1 MKHMM
6 ARQIHLRL
14 VFLILNLMV
23 GLTLSRRGV
32 SMPNFSIR
40 PPLLERYHYTSTYAC
55 EGRELKISCNNQNH
69 IRLVRANYGR
79 FSISICND
87 KGNTDWSVICMSDRS
102 FLIMQDKCS
111 GKSMCSVFVSSD
123 SFGDPC
129 PGTLKY
135 LEVQYHCISPNSRIG
150 ANNPTDTAH
159 PIIDAPFFHTFNFT
173 SSGKPVIGPWL
184 NNGTLHPSKF
194 NYGSELEGSEDGLGV
209 FMSST
214 SYAVTTVS
222 TTEVTKLSSSTAVT
236 LKTLTPLTENK
247 KKGKE
252 NENVLIQA
260 RIPLST
266 VVPQVKN
273 QDSSRMCLPVTSH
286 NLSWNWTTAGE
297 TKVQNCP
304 GGATGFAKWR
314 CSMDVKWTPKD
325 PDLKECK
332 SVWVDNLRERMHGGD
347 SVNSIAREMAL
358 MTLTRPLFSKDITH
372 VTSMIHLTLRR
383 ALNNMDSYLDI
394 WRRHQTFKEL
404 LESIVETVSNL
415 LEDKQNTA
423 WLDMSKLERKQVA
436 SHLLQGLEESAFL
449 LAETLIQEN
458 SYLFTKRNVLL
469 SVLIIEVKHSR
480 SVVFPLKSDIS
491 GTSWIRH
498 QDSLFLPAQVLLEHS
513 SNGLARVILQVYNKM
528 DELLQPGSGFQSP
541 VIPVD
546 KATKNI
552 SWTINSRIVAASVGS
567 RRIVQLSEPVI
578 VSLKHIQEENVT
590 NPHCVY
596 WDLTLREWSGEGC
609 WVKNSSVSY
618 TVCACNH
625 LTNFAV
631 LMEIKPPEMI
641 QWKNR
646 FLEILNSVS
655 CALCCLFLLTTITAL
670 HVTKSLHTDAITIH
684 KNLCI
689 CLLGTELIFAAGVGQ
704 THIRVLCGIIAGLL
718 HYFLLV
724 VFAWVFVE
732 SFHLYVLLIEVYES
746 EKSRAIWY
754 HGLAYGVPI
763 VIVAISAIVD
773 PYSYGTKDFCW
784 LQTDNYFIFSF
795 VGPAVGI
802 LFGSAVFLC
811 IATCILCHHSG
822 IKTMVKGKEEAKLSK
837 IKISITWTSIVL
849 VSLSSTWTAGL
860 LYISQSRHIL
870 AYIFSIFNCIMGIL
884 IFLFYCIK
892 NERMKEEIQTYLQR
906 LKWFP
911 ESLRQSKNQE
921 QAASLPITR
930 TQTTTPQLS
939 VINQQSNSQN
949 KTFTISQKF
958 TTEDHPTTTINQE
971 DKILGKRGPATGS
984 LQKKEFR
991 GHAQLPKAELSSTA
1005 PRSGNNSGHSASYGF
1020 TANSLI
1026 GAWHYSLQDRHK
1038 HLQQH
1043 HYSNSSDKYSA
1054 YSEHIY
1060 ESIDNDTL
1068 SSLYGD
1074 YRHYPQ
1080 AGHHGTH
1087 SDFYGEHSDHSQHS
1101 SSSGYDQHPLLVSS
1115 HTRMYQRTPLVQSVY
1130 GVNVPQKNFSL
1141 TSTPELPWQNRE
1153 NRAYGSYFKKM
1164 NCDRLSS
1171 AKSYN
1176 SQSPTTHLNSDV
1188 PLEKLQLHADQE
1200 HSEWTTATP
1209 DLLHV
1214 HPDNVVMAVLEGE
1227 KVVSRL
1233 HLDSLVDQGNEI
1245 PQNLSTYC

>member
-1 MKHMM
+1 MLFYYLQECSADLQMKQMM
-6 ARQIHLRL
+6 IRQTRLHL
-14 VFLILNLMV
+14 VFLILNVLV
-23 GLTLSRRGV
+23 DLTVSRRGV

-40 PPLLERYHYTSTYAC
+40 PPLIERFHYTSTYAC
-55 EGRELKISCNNQNH
+55 EGRELKISCNNENH

-111 GKSMCSVFVSSD
+111 GKSTCSVFVSSD

-159 PIIDAPFFHTFNFT
+159 PVIDAPFFHTFNFT
-173 SSGKPVIGPWL
+173 NSAGKPVIGPWL

-194 NYGSELEGSEDGLGV
+194 NYGSELEGSGAGGLGTSIS
-209 FMSST
+209 SST
-214 SYAVTTVS
+214 SNAVTTVS
-222 TTEVTKLSSSTAVT
+222 TTEVTKLSSATATT
-236 LKTLTPLTENK
+236 LKTPIPSIENE

-252 NENVLIQA
+252 NENVLIHA
-260 RIPLST
+260 PIPLST
-266 VVPQVKN
+266 TVPQVKYK
-273 QDSSRMCLPVTSH
+273 DPSRMCSPVTSH

-297 TKVQNCP
+297 ITIQNCP

-314 CSMDVKWTPKD
+314 CSADLKWTPKD

-347 SVNSIAREMAL
+347 SINSIATEMAL
-358 MTLTRPLFSKDITH
+358 MTLTRPLFSKDVTH
-372 VTSMIHLTLRR
+372 VASMIHLTLRR

-404 LESIVETVSNL
+404 LESVVETVSNL
-415 LEDKQNTA
+415 LEDKQNEA

-436 SHLLQGLEESAFL
+436 SHLLQGLEDSAFL
-449 LAETLIQEN
+449 LAETLVQEN
-458 SYLFTKRNVLL
+458 SYLFTKSNVC
-469 SVLIIEVKHSR
+469 
-480 SVVFPLKSDIS
+480 
-491 GTSWIRH
+491 
-498 QDSLFLPAQVLLEHS
+498 
-513 SNGLARVILQVYNKM
+513 LARVILRVYNKV
-528 DELLQPGSGFQSP
+528 DELLQPGNGFQSP
-541 VIPVD
+541 VLPVD

-552 SWTINSRIVAASVGS
+552 SWTINSRIVAASVG
-567 RRIVQLSEPVI
+567 RRRMVQLSEPVI

-609 WVKNSSVSY
+609 WVKNSNVSH
-618 TVCACNH
+618 TICACNH

-631 LMEIKPPEMI
+631 LMEVKAPEII

-646 FLEILNSVS
+646 LLEILTSVS
-655 CALCCLFLLTTITAL
+655 CALCCLFLLTTILAL
-670 HVTKSLHTDAITIH
+670 HVTKSLQTDTVTIH

-689 CLLGTELIFAAGVGQ
+689 CLLGAELIFAAGVGQ
-704 THIRVLCGIIAGLL
+704 THIRVLCGVVAGLL
-718 HYFLLV
+718 HYFLLA

-732 SFHLYVLLIEVYES
+732 GFHLYVLLIEVYES

-754 HGLAYGVPI
+754 HGLAYGAPI
-763 VIVAISAIVD
+763 VIVAVSAIVD
-773 PYSYGTKDFCW
+773 PYSYGTRDFCW
-784 LQTDNYFIFSF
+784 LRTDNYFIFSF

-822 IKTMVKGKEEAKLSK
+822 IKTMVKGKEETKLSK
-837 IKISITWTSIVL
+837 IKIWIRWASIVL

-870 AYIFSIFNCIMGIL
+870 AYIFCVFNCVMGIL
-884 IFLFYCIK
+884 IFIFYCIK
-892 NERMKEEIQTYLQR
+892 NEKMKEEMEVYLQR
-906 LKWFP
+906 LKWLP
-911 ESLRQSKNQE
+911 ESLRQSKNQG
-921 QAASLPITR
+921 QSTSLPTTR

-939 VINQQSNSQN
+939 VPNQQWNSQD

-958 TTEDHPTTTINQE
+958 TKAGVDLSSTTNNQE
-971 DKILGKRGPATGS
+971 DKVLEKRGPATES
-984 LQKKEFR
+984 LQKKEIR
-991 GHAQLPKAELSSTA
+991 DHAQLPKIVFASTA
-1005 PRSGNNSGHSASYGF
+1005 PRSGNSSSDHAASYGF
-1020 TANSLI
+1020 TANPRI

-1038 HLQQH
+1038 RLQH
-1043 HYSNSSDKYSA
+1043 RHYSDSSDKYSA
-1054 YSEHIY
+1054 YPEHIY

-1074 YRHYPQ
+1074 YHHYPQ
-1080 AGHHGTH
+1080 AGHHTTR

-1101 SSSGYDQHPLLVSS
+1101 SSSGYDQRPLLVTS
-1115 HTRMYQRTPLVQSVY
+1115 HTGMYQSTPLAQSVY
-1130 GVNVPQKNFSL
+1130 GVTLSRENFSL
-1141 TSTPELPWQNRE
+1141 TSTPELARQHRAD
-1153 NRAYGSYFKKM
+1153 RAYGSNLKKM

-1171 AKSYN
+1171 AKYYN
-1176 SQSPTTHLNSDV
+1176 SQTLDTLLNSVV
-1188 PLEKLQLHADQE
+1188 PLEQLQLHADQE
-1200 HSEWTTATP
+1200 HGEWTTTTP

-1233 HLDSLVDQGNEI
+1233 HPDSIVDQGNEI